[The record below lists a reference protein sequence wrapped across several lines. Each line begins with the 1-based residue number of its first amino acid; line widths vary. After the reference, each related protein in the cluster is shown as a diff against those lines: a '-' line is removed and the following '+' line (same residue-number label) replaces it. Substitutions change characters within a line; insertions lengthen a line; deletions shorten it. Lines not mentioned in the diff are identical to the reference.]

1 MAQESFKIDIR
12 PDVAALRIFRSMSFT
27 HYYALGE
34 FVDNSITSALKNL
47 DALKKLNGPDYELT
61 VRINFQKEDN
71 SLTVIDNAAGISRD
85 EIERALR
92 TGIPPADTSVG
103 LSRHGVGMK
112 AAGLWWGNTIIVET
126 YPLGDVNGWRA
137 IIDISEDGDLDNM
150 ISVDPIPMRSFP
162 GTKITVTGLWQKTP
176 QAKTVTTIRS
186 YLPSIYRNYL
196 KTEGLR
202 DGLRCKIFY
211 EDKALEFQPPKLL
224 NAPYWP
230 DKSGPLKNAPELE
243 WLENVDIELS
253 TGAHIAGWVG
263 ILAKTSRDYSGFFL
277 HYRGKG
283 ISGVVPLNIDKS
295 EDMREAK
302 DAISRSAYKPRKIFG
317 TPGQYP
323 DISYIGEF
331 DITAFGKTIST
342 DSPLWSPVDE
352 QEFIEKLYEIMENP
366 DKNFIAMAK
375 NYRRNQ
381 VKDKYDEA
389 EDKLSDEEQIAKIQE
404 GLDGRIDHSNP
415 NNEIPNNPISNLAD
429 DSDGVDDALN
439 IALHDKEGHI
449 HNFNVRIIKDR
460 SQDFLTIE
468 EDDSQ
473 RSHQIRIN
481 QFHPSLDDVYPNT
494 EVRKTLQILGLG
506 MAASEVFLTD
516 GRKSL
521 IRKKMNE
528 VLAMFDLKNKK
539 DA

>member
-1 MAQESFKIDIR
+1 VTQDSFKIDIR

-47 DALKKLNGPDYELT
+47 DELKKLNGPDYELT
-61 VRINFQKEDN
+61 VRIDFQKDEN
-71 SLTVIDNAAGISRD
+71 SLTIIDNAAGISRN

-92 TGIPPADTSVG
+92 TGIPPADTSIG

-112 AAGLWWGNTIIVET
+112 AAGLWWGSAIIVET
-126 YPLGDVNGWRA
+126 YPLGDSNGWRA
-137 IIDISEDGDLDNM
+137 VIDISEDGDLESF

-176 QAKTVTTIRS
+176 QTKTVTTIRS

-196 KTEGLR
+196 KTEGNGS
-202 DGLRCKIFY
+202 GLRCKIFY
-211 EDKALEFQPPKLL
+211 EDKPLEFQAPKLL
-224 NAPYWP
+224 SAPFWP
-230 DKSGPLKNAPELE
+230 DKSGPVKGGDEIE
-243 WLENVDIELS
+243 WLENVEIELS
-253 TGAHIAGWVG
+253 TGAHIRGWVG

-295 EDMREAK
+295 QDMREAK

-317 TPGQYP
+317 SPGNYA
-323 DISYIGEF
+323 DISFIGEF

-342 DSPLWSPVDE
+342 DSPLWSPIDE
-352 QEFIEKLYEIMENP
+352 QEFIDKLYEIMEKP
-366 DKNFIAMAK
+366 EKNFLAMAS
-375 NYRRNQ
+375 NYRRKKD
-381 VKDKYDEA
+381 KDKYDEI
-389 EDKLSDEEQIAKIQE
+389 DDGISDEEQRVKIQE

-415 NNEIPNNPISNLAD
+415 SEEKVDTKPFYLD
-429 DSDGVDDALN
+429 EDSESPDDALV
-439 IALHDKEGHI
+439 IALNDKEGHV

-460 SQDFLTIE
+460 SQEFLRIV
-468 EDDSQ
+468 EDDEQ
-473 RSHQIRIN
+473 RTHEIRIN
-481 QFHPSLDDVYPNT
+481 QFHPCLDDVYPNT

-506 MAASEVFLTD
+506 LAASEIFLTD

-521 IRKKMNE
+521 VRKKMNDL
-528 VLAMFDLKNKK
+528 LAMFDLRSQK
-539 DA
+539 DV

>member
-1 MAQESFKIDIR
+1 MTQESFKIDIR

-47 DALKKLNGPDYELT
+47 DSLRKLNGPDYELT
-61 VRINFQKEDN
+61 VRIDFQKDEN
-71 SLTVIDNAAGISRD
+71 SLTVIDNAAGISRN

-126 YPLGDVNGWRA
+126 YPLGDTNGWRA
-137 IIDISEDGDLDNM
+137 VIDISEDGDLDNY

-176 QAKTVTTIRS
+176 QSKTVTTIRS

-196 KTEGLR
+196 KTDGTAE
-202 DGLRCKIFY
+202 GLRCKIYY
-211 EDKALEFQPPKLL
+211 EDKPLEFQPPKLL
-224 NAPYWP
+224 TAPYWP
-230 DKSGPLKNAPELE
+230 DKSGPLKNAPEIE
-243 WLENVDIELS
+243 WKENVDIGLS
-253 TGAHIAGWVG
+253 TGAHIKGWVG

-283 ISGVVPLNIDKS
+283 ISGVVPLNVDKTQ
-295 EDMREAK
+295 DMREAK

-342 DSPLWSPVDE
+342 DSPLWSPSDE
-352 QEFIEKLYEIMENP
+352 QEFIDKLYEIMDSPE
-366 DKNFIAMAK
+366 KNFLAMAK
-375 NYRRNQ
+375 NYRRK
-381 VKDKYDEA
+381 KDKDRYDEI
-389 EDKLSDEEQIAKIQE
+389 EDKISDEEQAARIQE
-404 GLDGRIDHSNP
+404 GLDGRIDHSTPDNDDLSQTSYDP
-415 NNEIPNNPISNLAD
+415 SSDSESGEEALSIS
-429 DSDGVDDALN
+429 
-439 IALHDKEGHI
+439 LHDKEGHV

-460 SQDFLTIE
+460 SQDFLTID
-468 EDDSQ
+468 EDEDL
-473 RSHQIRIN
+473 RTHEIRIN
-481 QFHPSLDDVYPNT
+481 QFHPSLDDIYPNT

-521 IRKKMNE
+521 VRKKMNE
-528 VLAMFDLKNKK
+528 LLSMFDLKKQN
-539 DA
+539 DN